1 VTSELPYGAQ
11 RKASEARPT
20 HSNNDLL
27 KSFTKRSEKGE
38 EIYVSTNHPPSTKNS
53 ALIMYD
59 CIEFQSQKLNNTV
72 MRHSMMNLQ
81 DANNLVDNLDTKK

>member
-1 VTSELPYGAQ
+1 
-11 RKASEARPT
+11 
-20 HSNNDLL
+20 
-27 KSFTKRSEKGE
+27 
-38 EIYVSTNHPPSTKNS
+38 
-53 ALIMYD
+53 MYD